1 MYLPGRKVVYEYEV
15 IPIMHEVNVLIIL
28 SL

>member
-1 MYLPGRKVVYEYEV
+1 MYLLRRKVVYEYEV